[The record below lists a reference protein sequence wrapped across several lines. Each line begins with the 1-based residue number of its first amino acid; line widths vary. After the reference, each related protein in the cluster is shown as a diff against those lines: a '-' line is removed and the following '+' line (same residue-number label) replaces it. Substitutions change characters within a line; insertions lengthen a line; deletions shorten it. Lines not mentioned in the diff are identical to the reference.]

1 MNKNFQHKNIATF
14 GGEQLVSFVSLLED
28 MGWKGSDGWDAGDED
43 CLYTINTLGIL
54 EFDIPEN
61 AFPIVSNSEFIDWY
75 SDMLAPITGDKKDII
90 RVSREEFKKIYDVA
104 CSNWKDKLSTWA
116 GEHMFKD
123 KLEFTHE
130 QIKLMLEA
138 STQTQ
143 FPIVREVFHEYKE
156 EEKELNLREMEFDGE
171 VFDRGGNHAM
181 VSICIYDYK
190 SFYLNKEYTWELTT
204 NTSGETIL
212 IPTKK

>member
-1 MNKNFQHKNIATF
+1 MNKNFKHKNIVTR
-14 GGEQLVSFVSLLED
+14 GCEQLESFVSLLEQ
-28 MGWKGSDGWDAGDED
+28 MGWKGSDGWDGSAED
-43 CLYTINTLGIL
+43 CYYTINELGIL
-54 EFDIPEN
+54 EFDVNEQLYMK
-61 AFPIVSNSEFIDWY
+61 VSASEFIDWY

-104 CSNWKDKLSTWA
+104 CTSWKDKLSTWA

-138 STQTQ
+138 STQAQ
-143 FPIVREVFHEYKE
+143 FPIVREVFHEYKS
-156 EEKELNLREMEFDGE
+156 KDINLYDMELTGE
-171 VFDRGGNHAM
+171 VFDSQGSHAM
-181 VSICIYDYK
+181 IAINIMDYK
-190 SFYLNKEYTWELTT
+190 SFYLNNEYDWNLFT
-204 NTSGETIL
+204 NHAGITYL